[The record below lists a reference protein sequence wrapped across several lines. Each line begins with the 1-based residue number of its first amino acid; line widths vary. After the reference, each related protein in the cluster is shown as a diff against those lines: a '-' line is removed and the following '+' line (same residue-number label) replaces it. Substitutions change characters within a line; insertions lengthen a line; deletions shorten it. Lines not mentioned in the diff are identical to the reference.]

1 VPLSIVFR
9 PDPDFL
15 SHDRLCERCRWV
27 K

>member
-15 SHDRLCERCRWV
+15 SHGRLCERCRWV